1 MQQGRQQ
8 HEPTEATQG
17 QGSAAPG
24 AVGIS
29 HTTVR
34 EHVKTTL
41 TIDCM
46 GGDHGPSVTVPA
58 AVSFVRSH
66 PDAHLMLVGLEAPIR
81 AQLKKAKAL
90 DLPALSIVPA
100 SEVVAMDDS
109 VEVALRRKKDSS
121 MRVALTLVKEE
132 SAQACI
138 SAGNTGALMAVSRY
152 VLKTLAGIE
161 RPAIASALPNPNG
174 YTMMLDLG
182 ANVDCEPQHLLQ
194 FAEMGHALVS
204 ALEGKE
210 RPTIGL
216 LNIGEEVIKGNETIK
231 RAGELLRA
239 STLNFRGNVEGND
252 IYKGTTDVIVCD
264 GFVGNVA
271 LKTSEG
277 LAQML
282 SEIIREEFGRS
293 PLTKLMALFALPV
306 LMRFKKRVD
315 HRQYNGAAL
324 LGLRG
329 LVIKSHGS
337 ADAYAF
343 EWAIKRGYDAVK
355 NGVLERLAKAMEEN
369 AYPLDEAARAAGG
382 TAGPASPAGR
392 PAEPFAAVSSKA

>member
-1 MQQGRQQ
+1 M
-8 HEPTEATQG
+8 
-17 QGSAAPG
+17 
-24 AVGIS
+24 
-29 HTTVR
+29 TV
-34 EHVKTTL
+34 TL

-58 AVSFVRSH
+58 AVHFVRSH
-66 PDAHLMLVGLEAPIR
+66 PDAHLQLVGIETAIR
-81 AQLKKAKAL
+81 AQLKKLKAQ
-90 DLPALSIVPA
+90 DLPALSVVPA
-100 SEVVAMDDS
+100 TEVVEMDDP
-109 VEVALRRKKDSS
+109 VEVALRKKKDSS
-121 MRVALTLVKEE
+121 MRVALNRVKEGE
-132 SAQACI
+132 AQACV

-152 VLKTLAGIE
+152 VLKTLPGIE
-161 RPAIASALPNPNG
+161 RPAIAFALPNPRG
-174 YTMMLDLG
+174 YTTMLDLG

-194 FAEMGHALVS
+194 FAEMGHALVA

-252 IYKGTTDVIVCD
+252 IYKGSVDVIVCD

-282 SEIIREEFGRS
+282 NDMIKEEFGRS
-293 PLTKLMALFALPV
+293 WFTKLMAIAALPV

-324 LGLRG
+324 LGLKS

-343 EWAIKRGYDAVK
+343 ECAINRGYDAVK
-355 NGVLERLAKAMEEN
+355 NGVLERLARAMEDN
-369 AYPLDEAARAAGG
+369 AGSFEQAQGSQSAAASTPDSPAASAAGQV
-382 TAGPASPAGR
+382 ADAAQPVPPA
-392 PAEPFAAVSSKA
+392 AASTSKASSSKA

>member
-1 MQQGRQQ
+1 M
-8 HEPTEATQG
+8 
-17 QGSAAPG
+17 
-24 AVGIS
+24 
-29 HTTVR
+29 TV
-34 EHVKTTL
+34 KI

-46 GGDHGPSVTVPA
+46 GGDHGPAVTVPA

-66 PDAHLMLVGLEAPIR
+66 PDAQLLLVGIESAIR
-81 AQLKKAKAL
+81 AQLKKCKATGETRL
-90 DLPALSIVPA
+90 TVVPA
-100 SEVVAMDDS
+100 TEVVEMDDP

-121 MRVALTLVKEE
+121 MRVALNLVKDGQ
-132 SAQACI
+132 AQTCI

-152 VLKTLAGIE
+152 VLKTLPGIE
-161 RPAIASALPNPNG
+161 RPAIAFAMPSQKG
-174 YTMMLDLG
+174 FTTVLDLG

-194 FAEMGHALVS
+194 FAEMGHALV
-204 ALEGKE
+204 AAIGDKE

-216 LNIGEEVIKGNETIK
+216 LNIGEEVIKGNDIIK

-239 STLNFRGNVEGND
+239 STLNFYGNVEGND
-252 IYKGTTDVIVCD
+252 IYKGTTDVVVCD

-282 SEIIREEFGRS
+282 TDMIREEFSRS
-293 PLTKLMALFALPV
+293 LATKLMALVAMPV
-306 LMRFKKRVD
+306 LKRFKRRVD
-315 HRQYNGAAL
+315 PAQYNGAAL

-337 ADAYAF
+337 AQAYGF

-355 NGVLERLAKAMEEN
+355 NGVLERLVRAMEEN
-369 AYPLDEAARAAGG
+369 AAPVQQAALGACAD
-382 TAGPASPAGR
+382 TAGTVVPNQVDPAADPVAPGDNTVVARPLVQPGEPGPAL
-392 PAEPFAAVSSKA
+392 SSKA